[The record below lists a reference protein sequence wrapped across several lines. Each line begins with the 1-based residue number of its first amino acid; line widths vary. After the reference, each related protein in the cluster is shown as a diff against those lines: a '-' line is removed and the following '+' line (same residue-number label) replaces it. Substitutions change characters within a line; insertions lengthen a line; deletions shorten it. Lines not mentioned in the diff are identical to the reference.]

1 MMIIVLKTYSCFF
14 FLFHVNVLPMQA
26 EASLAM
32 EKSRIT
38 TAEIERVSL
47 LSFDFKTESGERQ
60 SVKTLEPELHQNS
73 PLLTW

>member
-1 MMIIVLKTYSCFF
+1 
-14 FLFHVNVLPMQA
+14 MQA

-60 SVKTLEPELHQNS
+60 SVKTLEPELDQNS